1 MELVAPVGDW
11 AMVRAAEK
19 AGADAIYFG
28 LKEWSMRHS
37 AKNFT
42 LKDLEEISK
51 LKVKKYLCL
60 NTLMFDKDLKQIEN
74 IIKKIKGKVDAV
86 VCWDMGVISLLN
98 KYKIPIHLST
108 QASVANSEALKMY
121 KKLGVKRI
129 VLARELNL
137 EDIKN
142 IKKSGMK
149 IEVFVHGA
157 MCMAISGR
165 CFLSQ
170 DMYGMSANRGRCVQS
185 CRREYDVIDRQTN
198 KKLKLGSNYIL
209 SPKDLC
215 ALSFMEKLK
224 KLKIDAFKI
233 EGRSKNPEYV
243 KTVVEC
249 YREAIDNKLS
259 EKRIKELVKKLK
271 TVYNRDFSEGFYFGA
286 PGNNDWSNE
295 GGNKAIERKKFIG
308 KVNNYFVKSGV
319 ADVDIL
325 SGSLKVGDE
334 ILIIGNKTGIL
345 RQEVKSMHLDFKFI
359 NNVKKGS
366 NIGLKVKERVRKNDQ
381 IYLIYSKV

>member
-11 AMVRAAEK
+11 AMVRAAKK

-42 LKDLEEISK
+42 LKDLEEIGK

-60 NTLMFDKDLKQIEN
+60 NTLMFDKDLKKIEN

-137 EDIKN
+137 DDVKN

-149 IEVFVHGA
+149 VEVFVHGA

-185 CRREYDVIDRQTN
+185 CRREYDIIDRQTN

-286 PGNNDWSNE
+286 PGINDWSDE
-295 GGNKAIERKKFIG
+295 GGNKAVERKKFIG

-325 SGSLKVGDE
+325 AGSLKVGDE

>member
-42 LKDLEEISK
+42 LKDLEEIGK

-60 NTLMFDKDLKQIEN
+60 NTLMFDKDLKKIEN

-137 EDIKN
+137 DDIKN

-149 IEVFVHGA
+149 VEVFVHGA

-271 TVYNRDFSEGFYFGA
+271 NVYNRDFSEGFYFGA
-286 PGNNDWSNE
+286 PGINDWSDE
-295 GGNKAIERKKFIG
+295 GGNKAVERKKFIG